1 MNSHTTIVSIN
12 EPDHQRKTLNSTI
25 FLNHSFN
32 GTFRKMVRKQN
43 ILTNRQM
50 ENTKTNGGF
59 KNIVFE
65 FVGIENE
72 ESKKWRRYSYNF
84 NLVRRQ

>member
-1 MNSHTTIVSIN
+1 
-12 EPDHQRKTLNSTI
+12 
-25 FLNHSFN
+25 
-32 GTFRKMVRKQN
+32 MVGKQN

-84 NLVRRQ
+84 NLVRRQWRRLAL